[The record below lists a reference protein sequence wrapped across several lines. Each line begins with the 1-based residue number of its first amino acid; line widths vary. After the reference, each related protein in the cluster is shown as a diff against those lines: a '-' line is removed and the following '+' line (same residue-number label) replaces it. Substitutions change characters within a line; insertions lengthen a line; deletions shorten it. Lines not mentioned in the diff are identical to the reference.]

1 MASTSW
7 FSMAKSKE
15 TIEFGD
21 FQTPSTLIKLMLDI
35 LVERK
40 ISPTVLIEPTCGVGG
55 ILLAAY
61 KRFSPKYAIG
71 IEINKKYTDKL
82 RSETKSI
89 CNMEIINGDIFDSAN
104 KIESKINDDDV
115 SLFIG
120 NPPWVTN
127 AGVAS
132 INGTNVPVKENL
144 KDLRGIEAITGKS
157 NFDISE
163 YILLKLLERF
173 NEKECVFA
181 FLCKTIVAR
190 NILKWSWDNGISYLN
205 SEIFP
210 IDSKKYFNAAVDACF
225 FIMDFTKK
233 KDKKECKVY
242 DSIENCNFIGTHGY
256 YKKKMIVDIN
266 NFISHNYFGKSEY
279 IWRNGIK
286 HDCSKVME
294 LDEKGG
300 KLYNGYNEIVDI
312 EPDLVFSLLKSSD
325 LAKSEIIF
333 HKKVI
338 VTQSKV
344 GEPTFVI
351 KQFYPKTWAYLN
363 KYKSELDG
371 RKSSIYKNKPAF
383 SIFSIGDYSFKPY
396 KVAIS
401 GLYKKI
407 NFQVLEP
414 LDNKPVMVDD
424 TCNFIAFDTEA
435 EAEFIFGLL
444 TNEEVTIFLNATI
457 FWDSKRPITTE
468 VLNSIDLYKVAVV
481 LGLGEHYKQLCRMNN
496 TTNYVD
502 ALQSYLF

>member
-1 MASTSW
+1 MVSTSW

-15 TIEFGD
+15 TVEFGD
-21 FQTPSTLIKLMLDI
+21 FQTPNSLTKLMLDI

-40 ISPTVLIEPTCGVGG
+40 IFPTIIIEPTCGVGG

-61 KRFSPKYAIG
+61 KIFSPQYAIG
-71 IEINKKYTDKL
+71 IEINKKYTDQL
-82 RSETKSI
+82 RSETIAISNI
-89 CNMEIINGDIFDSAN
+89 EIINGDIFDSTN
-104 KIESKINDDDV
+104 EIESKIKKDDV

-163 YILLKLLERF
+163 YILLKLIERF
-173 NEKECVFA
+173 NKGKCVFA

-190 NILKWSWDNGISYLN
+190 NLLKWSWDNGISYLN
-205 SEIFP
+205 AEIFP

-225 FIMDFTKK
+225 FIIDFTKK
-233 KDKKECKVY
+233 TDTKECIVY
-242 DSIENCNFIGTHGY
+242 DSIENCNFVSTHGY
-256 YKKKMIVDIN
+256 YKRKIIVDIN
-266 NFISHNYFGKSEY
+266 KFVSHNYFGESEY

-286 HDCSKVME
+286 HDCAKVME
-294 LDEKGG
+294 LDEKDGI
-300 KLYNGYNEIVDI
+300 LRNGYNEIVDI
-312 EPDLVFSLLKSSD
+312 ESDLVFSLLKSSD
-325 LAKSEIIF
+325 LAKSKIIF
-333 HKKVI
+333 RKKVI
-338 VTQSKV
+338 VTQTKV
-344 GEPTFVI
+344 GEQTFAI

-363 KYKSELDG
+363 KYKAELDG
-371 RKSSIYKNKPAF
+371 RKSSIYKNKPSF

-396 KVAIS
+396 KIAIS

-407 NFQVLEP
+407 SFQILEP
-414 LDNKPVMVDD
+414 VNNKPVMVDD
-424 TCNFIAFDTEA
+424 TCNFISFDTEA
-435 EAEFIFGLL
+435 EAHFIFGLL
-444 TNEEVTIFLNATI
+444 TSMEVTTFLNATI

-468 VLNSIDLYKVAVV
+468 VLNSIDLYKVAIT

-496 TTNYVD
+496 TTNCVNIF
-502 ALQSYLF
+502 QTNLF